1 MDKDA
6 FQDGL
11 IRITVRDA
19 NMVPFAKKKMIGA
32 LSFDTSAIY
41 TGNKSH
47 EMYRQWMALMDDEDG
62 DDVGVQGKLPPLSY
76 SYTYTTVTVFYT
88 YICCL
93 RMYVCMYMCD
103 RVPEDLHLHHRAR
116 REDGGAQ
123 RGGRPGQRGC
133 S

>member
-62 DDVGVQGKLPPLSY
+62 DDVGVQGKLPPSFLLVDVHY
-76 SYTYTTVTVFYT
+76 CDCFLHVYMLFA
-88 YICCL
+88 
-93 RMYVCMYMCD
+93 YVCMYVCD

-116 REDGGAQ
+116 GEDGGAQ
-123 RGGRPGQRGC
+123 RGGRPGQGGC

>member
-1 MDKDA
+1 MLLLYLFVYINYTEMYMYITIYCTCVSYRDMDKDA

-62 DDVGVQGKLPPLSY
+62 DDVGVQGKLSPSFL
-76 SYTYTTVTVFYT
+76 
-88 YICCL
+88 L
-93 RMYVCMYMCD
+93 
-103 RVPEDLHLHHRAR
+103 LHVHYYDYYLHY
-116 REDGGAQ
+116 
-123 RGGRPGQRGC
+123 
-133 S
+133 